1 MTIAIDVTANSDGKY
16 TAALIGLGPGPAP
29 TTIHSSWT
37 ELAFRLERVLKVSP
51 ERIYDM
57 ESRLIGGVDAD
68 SGPLE
73 VNLQA
78 LKDFGFALD

>member
-1 MTIAIDVTANSDGKY
+1 MTVAIDVIANSDGKY

-37 ELAFRLERVLKVSP
+37 ELAFRLERVLAVSP

-57 ESRLIGGVDAD
+57 ESQLIGGGNAE

-73 VNLQA
+73 VSLRA
-78 LKDFGFALD
+78 LKDFGFSVD

>member
-1 MTIAIDVTANSDGKY
+1 MTVAIDVIASSDGKY
-16 TAALIGLGPGPAP
+16 TAVLIGLGPGPAP
-29 TTIHSSWT
+29 TIIHSSWT
-37 ELAFRLERVLKVSP
+37 ELAFRLERVLAVSS

-57 ESRLIGGVDAD
+57 ESQLIGGGDAQ

-78 LKDFGFALD
+78 LKDFGFSLD